1 MPVSSHP
8 NLTKPHYT
16 SNWSNTC
23 FKEQKYNNK
32 HSSSLS
38 VVQQRIN
45 AINNNI
51 NSNTNNNH
59 NMSNQFTM
67 QDESPT
73 GGYGPPAIS
82 HAPSGGSSLAYSMDT
97 DAMEQLSSNASSPK
111 QQQHSNPQ
119 LLPPSNNPSTS
130 VGGGE
135 MSAEQYEEY
144 YNNATSS
151 SSHMTNQYN
160 QYQEEVVLQTQE
172 GEDDRSYYDA
182 TTTVHDM
189 HRKLLHVLS
198 TPTLFSDAMV
208 WQMKVDRG
216 LDPSKPNYDDD
227 NNIEGGETDGIK
239 SFENEFEEEQSSR
252 YTTPGAP
259 EEKDDVGTE
268 DGTQQQSTNDA
279 EGEEGAKNKYYRDQN
294 KLIPPLPLQ
303 IFASDAE
310 VVLPQALTASQLF
323 GIERVTGIELE
334 AAAGIIGLSQLFLRW
349 LALMPEGDHMNIID
363 PPGLTVMR
371 ISGGRYRVTGAHRVV
386 WRWMNKFSPASTFA
400 VPSDVNKVTE
410 SSMEEDM
417 ATGSGSNDKPD
428 TDFDFGDL
436 VTMTIIDVFE
446 TDSDGRLLSYCPT
459 FDNRAVHKTPE
470 MVERVRKGASHLM
483 ERMEV
488 VARSPAGKSVNKVS
502 FYTCLHLYMFEVSII
517 IISCGG
523 ISVMNVASKSLIHLL
538 CTALL

>member
-16 SNWSNTC
+16 SNWSNTY

-51 NSNTNNNH
+51 ADSSINTNNNN
-59 NMSNQFTM
+59 NMSNNQFTM

-119 LLPPSNNPSTS
+119 LLPPSNNNNQPS
-130 VGGGE
+130 GGE

-151 SSHMTNQYN
+151 SSHMTNQYK
-160 QYQEEVVLQTQE
+160 QYQEEVVFQTQE
-172 GEDDRSYYDA
+172 GGEDGTYYYDA

-216 LDPSKPNYDDD
+216 LDPSKIDETI
-227 NNIEGGETDGIK
+227 IEGGEDGIK

-279 EGEEGAKNKYYRDQN
+279 EGEEGTKNKYRDQN

-410 SSMEEDM
+410 STEEDM
-417 ATGSGSNDKPD
+417 ATGSGSNSKPD

-502 FYTCLHLYMFEVSII
+502 FITCLHLCMYKCLVGICHE
-517 IISCGG
+517 CGFKDQR
-523 ISVMNVASKSLIHLL
+523 V
-538 CTALL
+538 